1 MSFKDFLSGLSA
13 KRAPGPS
20 PSFSA
25 FDLIRLLRLLAE
37 KGSVGRGKL
46 SEMLSLGE
54 GTIRTMLERLSETGL
69 ITISKRGCLFTEKGK
84 SIWNAIENVIPKII
98 EWENTELSI
107 APKNVAIL
115 VRGRADKIR
124 SGIEQRDAA
133 ISSGAKSAI
142 TIIYRDKRL
151 VIPGVD
157 LDLGRTNPKIFEKIM
172 RLMEPKDGDVIIISG
187 ADTIKSAEYG
197 ALSAAWSII

>member
-1 MSFKDFLSGLSA
+1 MSFKDFLSELSA

-25 FDLIRLLRLLAE
+25 FDLVRLLRLLAE

-46 SEMLSLGE
+46 SEMLDLGE
-54 GTIRTMLERLSETGL
+54 GVIRTMLKRLSETGL
-69 ITISKRGCLFTEKGK
+69 IMISRRGCLLTEKGK
-84 SIWNAIENVIPKII
+84 NIWSAIENMIPKII
-98 EWENTELSI
+98 EWEDTELSI

-115 VRGRADKIR
+115 VRGRADKIK

-133 ISSGAKSAI
+133 ISSGAKGSI
-142 TIIYRDKRL
+142 TIIYRNKRL
-151 VIPGVD
+151 IIPGVN
-157 LDLGRTNPKIFEKIM
+157 LDLERMHPKVFEKIM
-172 RLMEPKDGDVIIISG
+172 RLMEPRDGDVIIISG
-187 ADTIKSAEYG
+187 ASTLKSAEYG